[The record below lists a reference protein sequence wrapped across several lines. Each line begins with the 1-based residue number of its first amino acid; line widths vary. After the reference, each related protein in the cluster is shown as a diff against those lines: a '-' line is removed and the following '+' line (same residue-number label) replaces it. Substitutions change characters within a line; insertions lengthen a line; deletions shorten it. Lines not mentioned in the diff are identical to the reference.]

1 MYNSLEFHKKYF
13 IFPKVIYN
21 FLKNNQVLMEDGT
34 VGSFRSYATM
44 ETTNELT
51 RTLDLTI

>member
-21 FLKNNQVLMEDGT
+21 FFKNNQVLMEDGT
-34 VGSFRSYATM
+34 VGSFRNYATM